1 MASLY
6 SIDERL
12 SNLETLGIDTS
23 TGEVAVTDEDFQRIF
38 DEIQMDLKEKL
49 VNTACFIK
57 NLNSDIEQF
66 KAEEERLKKRRQ
78 AKENLAKRLQDSMD
92 YIIKHR
98 INDIE
103 NDFDGCNK
111 WKIDEPQA
119 RISYRKVVKTEILD
133 EKLIPKKYKT
143 KVESVQIN
151 KNEIA
156 SALKSGVNV
165 KGAKLVNTLSMQIK

>member
-12 SNLETLGIDTS
+12 SNLETLGIDTA

-78 AKENLAKRLQDSMD
+78 TKENLAKRLQDSMD

-151 KNEIA
+151 RNEIT
-156 SALKSGVNV
+156 SDLKSGVNV